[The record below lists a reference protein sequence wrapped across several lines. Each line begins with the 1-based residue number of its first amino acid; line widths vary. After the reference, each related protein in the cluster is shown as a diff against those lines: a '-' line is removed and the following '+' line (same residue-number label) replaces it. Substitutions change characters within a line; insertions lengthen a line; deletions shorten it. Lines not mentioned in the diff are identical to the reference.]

1 MNAANVIIFLTVP
14 HTLRAVNL
22 TLRGFNSLKPIV
34 IWRSSFYY
42 FLNRPTLVL
51 EVVLSC
57 RLVLNL
63 RSTAGKISAFQPKPG
78 VLPWSDN
85 SKTRTYTYPYP
96 SSSIIVGNQSRSSD
110 IQGTSTLGRETK
122 LEPNRARPD
131 ESIWNAETLYT
142 TFWIWNVRNR
152 FRFYGFIVERHHFMP
167 VISRNR

>member
-1 MNAANVIIFLTVP
+1 M
-14 HTLRAVNL
+14 
-22 TLRGFNSLKPIV
+22 
-34 IWRSSFYY
+34 
-42 FLNRPTLVL
+42 L

-142 TFWIWNVRNR
+142 TF
-152 FRFYGFIVERHHFMP
+152 
-167 VISRNR
+167 